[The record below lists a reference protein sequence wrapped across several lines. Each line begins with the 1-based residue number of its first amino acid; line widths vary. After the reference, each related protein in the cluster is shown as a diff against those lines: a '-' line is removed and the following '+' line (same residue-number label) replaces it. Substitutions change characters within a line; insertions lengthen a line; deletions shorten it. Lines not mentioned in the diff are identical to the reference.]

1 MIRPLR
7 PVRPPVPLLALAP
20 LLLAGCA
27 TRYESA
33 SLSGGA
39 MMRIDV
45 EVYKGPLSIPVSGQI
60 GQMGAVVTESIRA
73 AAQWHEAGVGL
84 AESEYQASK
93 LERSNLESQLDD
105 ISNKIVGSIKDST
118 ISDPDK
124 HRIGTEISEELL
136 FLYSAYWNNRRPLI
150 EGKPASASPS
160 AADTVEISTDI
171 ANRAVTNVAE
181 KYAKLKDNL
190 ASKLSNANIRAALVG
205 AATLSSIR
213 LPAEYLLRNFENKM
227 CSTITKNND
236 TVPEGNHFVDIYAD
250 DQDLKQSTKA
260 RDCAALQDSITIARQ
275 IILSGCNLIAQPDFI
290 DLLGRATYVPLST
303 CSFYGY
309 TTSYPNRTT
318 IEERYRS
325 RFSLASPKLAAA
337 SKVNAE
343 DEDTEKANEKLFDEK
358 SIVNRLKND
367 AGVITIAVDNY
378 AALLRSAGF
387 RTAFSN
393 VRYVPRNRTVR
404 SAIIG
409 FGFVNAEYGNQI
421 QGRIA
426 VLTKQISDP
435 PTEARLLPTADYL
448 RDSSNTR
455 FLQLAEWLDGA
466 GDRDRRRSPGR
477 LDVEDRVRLAQSLTN
492 DYYWQNVSAVYG
504 SGRGKTGMAFIK
516 DDIGNWDLKSFT
528 SDPTELLAAYRDV
541 TSAALKSAVK
551 LATSAAAPGAK
562 ALGAAGEKLSVAR
575 SLRDLATQVASPESG
590 DGGSAEQT
598 ARLRTRLVNDLNDLK
613 KQFADAPAKRKKDA
627 DDKEILLNDNKN
639 TEANEKSALEKRQG
653 ELTVAKKAYDDC
665 DKNTDCSALNT
676 AYLKAV
682 TDKAAAEKSLATAEQ
697 ARIEAEKANDA
708 AKLALANIEK
718 DARAALAAQ
727 LDRQADIIAALEL
740 LAVPPEPA
748 KPAAAAAATTG
759 TTPP

>member
-7 PVRPPVPLLALAP
+7 PVRPLVPLLALAP

-60 GQMGAVVTESIRA
+60 GQMGAVVSESIRA
-73 AAQWHEAGVGL
+73 AAQWHEASVKL
-84 AESEYQASK
+84 AMATYAAHPPYRANFSDEA
-93 LERSNLESQLDD
+93 LERASS
-105 ISNKIVGSIKDST
+105 V
-118 ISDPDK
+118 P
-124 HRIGTEISEELL
+124 EL
-136 FLYSAYWNNRRPLI
+136 ARTAQVRDA
-150 EGKPASASPS
+150 G
-160 AADTVEISTDI
+160 D
-171 ANRAVTNVAE
+171 R
-181 KYAKLKDNL
+181 
-190 ASKLSNANIRAALVG
+190 LV
-205 AATLSSIR
+205 
-213 LPAEYLLRNFENKM
+213 NFENMM
-227 CSTITKNND
+227 CVNAGVGSAGLPAAINR
-236 TVPEGNHFVDIYAD
+236 
-250 DQDLKQSTKA
+250 Q
-260 RDCAALQDSITIARQ
+260 DCAALQDAITIARQ
-275 IILSGCNLIAQPDFI
+275 VILSGCNLIAQKDFI
-290 DLLGRATYVPLST
+290 LLLGKPTYVPVQT
-303 CSFYGY
+303 CSDYGY
-309 TTSYPNRTT
+309 LT
-318 IEERYRS
+318 IEEPRKTVRQQYNEIHKREG
-325 RFSLASPKLAAA
+325 
-337 SKVNAE
+337 NAE
-343 DEDTEKANEKLFDEK
+343 RLYTEEGIKGQLEK
-358 SIVNRLKND
+358 D

-393 VRYVPRNRTVR
+393 VRYVPQDRTVR

-426 VLTKQISDP
+426 VLTKQISAS
-435 PTEARLLPTADYL
+435 PTSARLLPTADYL

-455 FLQLAEWLDGA
+455 FLQLAEWLDGD
-466 GDRDRRRSPGR
+466 GDRFGLPNPGR

-492 DYYWQNVSAVYG
+492 DYYWQNVSTVYG

-627 DDKEILLNDNKN
+627 DEKEIILNDKKN
-639 TEANEKSALEKRQG
+639 TEANEKSALENRQG

-665 DKNTDCSALNT
+665 DKNIDCSALNT

-748 KPAAAAAATTG
+748 KPAAEAAATTG